1 MSQENVELFWRAA
14 DAFNRRDLDAV
25 LALCDHD
32 IEFADFLMEME
43 GGGSFRGHE
52 GVRSWWETYITVFPD
67 VSQEIEEVRDLG
79 DVTLVHGRTRGRV
92 RGPGME
98 SDAPFEQAFWLVVKG
113 RNKEGHLVAQ
123 LPKRGRGPRSRR
135 VAGVEDVAG
144 ERRD

>member
-25 LALCDHD
+25 LALCDPD

-52 GVRSWWETYITVFPD
+52 GVRSWWETYFTVFPD

-113 RNKEGHLVAQ
+113 QNKKAVWWRSFRSEAEALEAAGLREG
-123 LPKRGRGPRSRR
+123 S
-135 VAGVEDVAG
+135 
-144 ERRD
+144 